1 MFITG
6 LSEWQQRMITCNH
19 IFNSLETAADRMKS
33 QSAHH
38 LQNNNLQ
45 GSRTFH
51 SRFSLMP
58 NSRFVEHS
66 KYLEHSEHLKYLE
79 YALLQG
85 VRSGSAI
92 VVRTILG
99 YDKILS
105 PIPFCASPL
114 AFSSMA
120 VDDRR
125 TEAAAARTEG
135 ERKGRENG
143 KGSVRGS
150 AGITNSSAIAF
161 QSDHL
166 LSSITAAAAM
176 GSLPIIRVLIEH
188 LKANIILSEVEAS
201 AKISFKNNST
211 DKFSG
216 RTHRS
221 SVRVDRT
228 ASQTLGSSFS
238 SSFSSSSSSVSSSR
252 NPKKLGWSVIHAV
265 LTGCENEQE
274 ARKYEILRSAAYD
287 IETIHN
293 NNVEDG
299 DIDSAVK
306 EGNKRTGR
314 NIVENEIKDVESF
327 PIPESS
333 REGARR
339 SRLSHPASVYCV
351 GDLWTFNS
359 IPRGGNRV
367 GGSRERGKILDMLL
381 ELFLSL
387 RNRGSD
393 VVLFHAEDLGR
404 ETRPRETLSSSSSI
418 PLSVSIPSCLD
429 LAASSGYWP
438 AVGLMLKL
446 GALTGMQSD
455 AKTNQQ
461 SSIQTD
467 GQLSGGFRFYYLLH
481 CAALDRRGEIFGNK
495 DTEIE

>member
-38 LQNNNLQ
+38 IQNNNLQ

-58 NSRFVEHS
+58 NSGFVEHS

-99 YDKILS
+99 Y
-105 PIPFCASPL
+105 ASPL
-114 AFSSMA
+114 SFNSMA
-120 VDDRR
+120 VDDRS
-125 TEAAAARTEG
+125 TEAAAVRTEG
-135 ERKGRENG
+135 ERKGREKG

-228 ASQTLGSSFS
+228 ASQTLGSS

-252 NPKKLGWSVIHAV
+252 NPRKLGWSVIHAV
-265 LTGCENEQE
+265 LTSCENEQE

-287 IETIHN
+287 IETIQN
-293 NNVEDG
+293 NNNEDG

-314 NIVENEIKDVESF
+314 NIVENEIKGVESF
-327 PIPESS
+327 TIPESS

-339 SRLSHPASVYCV
+339 SRLSRPASVYCV

-359 IPRGGNRV
+359 IPREGN
-367 GGSRERGKILDMLL
+367 
-381 ELFLSL
+381 
-387 RNRGSD
+387 
-393 VVLFHAEDLGR
+393 
-404 ETRPRETLSSSSSI
+404 
-418 PLSVSIPSCLD
+418 
-429 LAASSGYWP
+429 
-438 AVGLMLKL
+438 
-446 GALTGMQSD
+446 
-455 AKTNQQ
+455 
-461 SSIQTD
+461 
-467 GQLSGGFRFYYLLH
+467 
-481 CAALDRRGEIFGNK
+481 
-495 DTEIE
+495 